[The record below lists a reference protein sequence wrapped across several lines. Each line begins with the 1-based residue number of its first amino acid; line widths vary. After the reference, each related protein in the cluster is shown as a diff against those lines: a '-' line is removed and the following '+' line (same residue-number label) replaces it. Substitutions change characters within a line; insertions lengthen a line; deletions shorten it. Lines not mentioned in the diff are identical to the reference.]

1 MKICPGDLDDMAG
14 YVAGEANHAKS
25 ERTEKI
31 LGVSSRSFSRLCQ
44 AMRPSNRW
52 HVGLR
57 HIFPRWPHW

>member
-31 LGVSSRSFSRLCQ
+31 LGGLFEKFL
-44 AMRPSNRW
+44 APMPSNEA
-52 HVGLR
+52 
-57 HIFPRWPHW
+57 